1 MEPDLHN
8 ETESRKRL
16 MTLMTRHQRQIFAYI
31 YALVPNRYDAEDLLQ
46 ETSLVIC
53 EKFNEFEEGTDF
65 VAWACQIAYWR
76 IRYSRQK
83 YARSKVVFDQE
94 IVDAVAQ
101 TASEM
106 TKELDG
112 RHEALGNCLQ
122 KLPTRDR
129 DLLLVRYEPG
139 SGVEEAAKRSG
150 RTLQTAY
157 KALARMRKLLLDC
170 VTNKLVTRPER
181 RMNLTDKEILELNEL
196 CNAVVE
202 GTLDGKAEGA
212 AGALARHLE

>member
-1 MEPDLHN
+1 MKNDSQN

-16 MTLMTRHQRQIFAYI
+16 MTLITRHQRQIFGYI
-31 YALVPNRYDAEDLLQ
+31 YAFVPNRYDAEDLLQ

-53 EKFNEFEEGTDF
+53 EKFNEFEDGTDF

-83 YARSKVVFDQE
+83 FARSKVVFNQE

-101 TASEM
+101 TASTM
-106 TKELDG
+106 TSELDS

-122 KLPTRDR
+122 KLHPRDR
-129 DLLLVRYEPG
+129 ELVLTRYEPG
-139 SGVEEAAKRSG
+139 SGVEEAARRSG

-157 KALARMRKLLLDC
+157 KALARLRKLLLDC
-170 VTNKLVTRPER
+170 VSNQLAGR
-181 RMNLTDKEILELNEL
+181 
-196 CNAVVE
+196 
-202 GTLDGKAEGA
+202 GA
-212 AGALARHLE
+212 T